1 MALRVAINGF
11 GRIGRLAFRAGYKD
25 PEIDFV
31 QINDLTDAKTL
42 AHLLKWDSTH
52 GPFPAEVAYS
62 KDSIMIGGKRVI
74 VSAERDP
81 LNLPWASQK
90 VDVVIESTGVFRD
103 RAGASKHLEAGA
115 KKVVISAPAKEPD
128 ITIVIGVNHKNYD
141 ARRHNIVSCAS
152 CTTNCLA
159 PVAKVILESFGI
171 ETAFMT
177 TVHSYTNDQR
187 VLDFPHKDLRRART
201 AAASMIPTT
210 TGAATAT
217 ALVLP
222 ELEGRIHG
230 ISIRVPTRNVSLV
243 DLVCLVEKQTSK
255 EEVNKAF
262 ENAAANEL
270 KGILDVCDQPLVSVD
285 FNGNPFSAVVDAQ
298 MTSVLRGRTVKVLAW
313 YDNEWAY
320 SNRLVELTKLVGE
333 EA

>member
-25 PEIDFV
+25 PELDFV

-103 RAGASKHLEAGA
+103 RVGASKHLEAGA

-128 ITIVIGVNHKNYD
+128 ITLVIGVNHKNYD